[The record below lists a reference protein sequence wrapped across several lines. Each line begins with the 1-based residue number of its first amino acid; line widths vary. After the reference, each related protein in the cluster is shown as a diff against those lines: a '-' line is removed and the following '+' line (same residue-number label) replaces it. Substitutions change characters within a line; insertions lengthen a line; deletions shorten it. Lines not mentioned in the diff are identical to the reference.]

1 MIGYGNSMFLATHG
15 ILARAAS
22 GGGFD
27 PDAQAFITA
36 AGITN
41 PTQQGAINTLVVALK
56 GYSIWTK
63 FKAIYPIVG
72 GSASSHAVNLKT
84 PGTYN
89 LSFTTGWTHSST
101 GMTPNG
107 TSAYANTGLND
118 NTVLS
123 LNNAHLSFYS
133 RTNVDGLY
141 CDIGVF
147 DSAAVSA
154 FTILSRYLNGFRG
167 QAHDGN
173 AGISNTDSRGLFL
186 TNRVNST
193 QARNF
198 INSTLKLVTVNSISK
213 INDNIPIG
221 ARYRGFYDFYSP
233 RQCAFASIGDGLTDT
248 DAANFYTAV
257 QAYQTTLS
265 RQV

>member
-1 MIGYGNSMFLATHG
+1 MPKTAG
-15 ILARAAS
+15 I
-22 GGGFD
+22 D

-36 AGITN
+36 AAITD
-41 PTQQGAINTLVVALK
+41 PTQQSAINTLVIALK

-63 FKAIYPIVG
+63 FKAIYPVVG
-72 GSASSHAVNLKT
+72 GTASSHAVNLKT

-107 TSAYANTGLND
+107 AAYADTGLND

-123 LNNAHLSFYS
+123 LNSAHISFYS

-141 CDIGVF
+141 CDIGNY
-147 DSAAVSA
+147 DAATTSGINLFSRFVNEFYGRVHNDGVGVSN
-154 FTILSRYLNGFRG
+154 S
-167 QAHDGN
+167 
-173 AGISNTDSRGLFL
+173 DSRGLFL
-186 TNRVNST
+186 ANRVGST
-193 QARNF
+193 QTRNF
-198 INSTLKLVTVNSISK
+198 VNSTLKLQTIASVAKVSYNVVIA
-213 INDNIPIG
+213 
-221 ARYRGFYDFYSP
+221 ARNRGFYDFYSP

-257 QAYQTTLS
+257 QAFQTTLN
-265 RQV
+265 RQIP

>member
-1 MIGYGNSMFLATHG
+1 MPKT
-15 ILARAAS
+15 AAS
-22 GGGFD
+22 PYD
-27 PDAQAFITA
+27 ADAQAFITA
-36 AGITN
+36 ASITDL
-41 PTQQGAINTLVVALK
+41 TQQGAINTLVVSLK

-72 GSASSHAVNLKT
+72 GVSSSHAVNLKT

-89 LSFTTGWTHSST
+89 LSFTNAWTHAST

-107 TSAYANTGLND
+107 TSAYADTGLND

-123 LNNAHLSFYS
+123 LNSAHISFYS

-141 CDIGVF
+141 CDIGTYDPVTTSGINVF
-147 DSAAVSA
+147 SRFVNAFYGRVHNDGTGVSN
-154 FTILSRYLNGFRG
+154 S
-167 QAHDGN
+167 
-173 AGISNTDSRGLFL
+173 DSRGLFL
-186 TNRVNST
+186 ANRVGST
-193 QARNF
+193 QTRNF
-198 INSTLKLVTVNSISK
+198 VNSTLKLQTIASVAKVSYNVI
-213 INDNIPIG
+213 IG